1 MISFYYIDN
10 FVSVGLTNG
19 LFGVLGLV
27 SASQMSNDC
36 QLEEVIQKLFDSV
49 LAERDVLSIKES
61 DLFPCGKAEKMAEFS
76 DIYREKF
83 AQEYHELNQVV
94 PQMQSA
100 VENLQD
106 DVFTAGKSGQNELST
121 RH

>member
-1 MISFYYIDN
+1 MISFYCIF
-10 FVSVGLTNG
+10 FVTL
-19 LFGVLGLV
+19 VLGLV
-27 SASQMSNDC
+27 SASQMSNDG

-49 LAERDVLSIKES
+49 LAEREVFSKKES

-94 PQMQSA
+94 PQMQST

-106 DVFTAGKSGQNELST
+106 DVFTAGKVMTKCYPSQYT
-121 RH
+121 